1 MNDSTLRLVDARLA
15 LPALAGWLA
24 AVVLIAVPGVAWV
37 VAGATAVLA
46 AVLALPRAR
55 ARGVLVAS
63 IPSLIA
69 IAVIAAAVALA
80 APARMPPAVAAVIES
95 GEVVAAQFELEQT
108 VTPTAASAWGSS
120 ARAALVSLEVEGQ
133 RVAVRV
139 PVRLLGLTAA
149 ERLPLGTRLEG
160 TSRLIGLEPADE
172 RVALVRSVTQL
183 LPVGEPAPLLAA
195 TDDLRAGFLDLMQP
209 FDGDGADLLP
219 GLAIGDTTAVSD
231 ELDSAMKRSALS
243 HLVAVSGSNCAI
255 VVGLVLGVGMLARWP
270 RPVRVVV
277 ALLALGGFVV
287 LVTPEPSVVRA
298 AVMAAVVLLALV
310 SGRPA
315 RGLPVLGLAVLGI
328 VALDPW
334 ISREYGF
341 SLSVLATAALLV
353 LAGPIA
359 EMLRRVMPAPV
370 ALWIAVPLAAQLACQ
385 PVLIML
391 APEVPLSG
399 VLANILAAPAAP
411 VATIVGM
418 IACLLAPVVPPI
430 ASLVAAIAWVPSAW
444 IAAVAHVSS
453 GLPGALLPWPEGIAG
468 ALLLAALTVAGLLA
482 AGVHARLGSPRV
494 RRMIAALLVVS
505 IVIIMGATA
514 GVAALRTLGRPHE
527 WVYAQCDVG
536 QGDAVLVR
544 SGEQVALIDTGA
556 HSELLRACLSTLG
569 VHRIDLLVLT
579 HFDLDH
585 VGAVDVVVGRVGRA
599 IVGPTG
605 RAFDEGVV
613 AALVEGGA
621 QVDTVADGAR
631 GELGDCA
638 WRVLWPP
645 SHRGIAP
652 GNDASI
658 VLAIG
663 GPGSSCPSM
672 LALGDLDEQNQ
683 RMLANTHDLG
693 RFDVVKVSHHG
704 SPDQYLEL
712 YRAVAAPVAL
722 IGVGAGNGYGHP
734 APGLLTELEELGALL
749 GRSDQH
755 GLVLVSTGESGLRVW
770 RERLSTVSPE
780 N

>member
-1 MNDSTLRLVDARLA
+1 MNDPAIRLVDARLA
-15 LPALAGWLA
+15 LPALVGWLA
-24 AVVLIAVPGVAWV
+24 AVGLIGVPGAAWA
-37 VAGATAVLA
+37 VAGAAAVVAAGLA
-46 AVLALPRAR
+46 ASPAR
-55 ARGVLVAS
+55 ARGVVAAS

-69 IAVIAAAVALA
+69 IALIAAAVALA
-80 APARMPPAVAAVIES
+80 APARLPPAVHAVIES
-95 GEVVAAQFELEQT
+95 GEAVTAQFELEQT
-108 VTPTAASAWGSS
+108 VTPTVASAWGSS
-120 ARAALVSLEVEGQ
+120 ARAALVSLDVEGQ
-133 RVAVRV
+133 QVAVRV
-139 PVRLLGLTAA
+139 PVRLLGLTAT
-149 ERLPLGTRLEG
+149 ERWPLGTRLEG
-160 TSRLIGLEPADE
+160 TVRLIGLEPADE
-172 RVALVRSVTQL
+172 RVALVRSVSPLQ
-183 LPVGEPAPLLAA
+183 PVGAPAPLLAV

-255 VVGLVLGVGMLARWP
+255 VVGLVLGVGTLARWP

-359 EMLRRVMPAPV
+359 EKLRRVMPAPV
-370 ALWIAVPLAAQLACQ
+370 SLWIAVPLAAQLACQ

-411 VATIVGM
+411 IATIVGM
-418 IACLLAPVVPPI
+418 IACLLAPIVPPI
-430 ASLVAAIAWVPSAW
+430 AALVAAIAWVPSAW
-444 IAAVAHVSS
+444 IAGVAHVSS
-453 GLPGALLPWPEGIAG
+453 GLPGALLPWPEGLGG
-468 ALLLAALTVAGLLA
+468 ALLLGGLTAAGLLA
-482 AGVHARLGSPRV
+482 AGVPARLGTVAV
-494 RRMIAALLVVS
+494 RRAIAALLVVS
-505 IVIIMGATA
+505 IVVIMGATA
-514 GVAALRTLGRPHE
+514 GVAALRTLGRPHD

-544 SGEQVALIDTGA
+544 SGDEVALIDTGPRA
-556 HSELLRACLSTLG
+556 EPLRSCLSALG
-569 VHRIDLLVLT
+569 VHHIDLLVLT

-585 VGAVDVVVGRVGRA
+585 VGAVDVVAGRVDRV

-605 RAFDEGVV
+605 REFDEGVV
-613 AALVEGGA
+613 AALLDAGA
-621 QVDTVADGAR
+621 QVDTVADGER
-631 GELGDCA
+631 GMLGDCA

-645 SHRGIAP
+645 THRGIDP

-672 LALGDLDEQNQ
+672 LALGDLDETTQ
-683 RMLANTHDLG
+683 RMLASTHDLG

-734 APGLLTELEELGALL
+734 APGLLAELEGLGAVL
-749 GRSDQH
+749 GRSDEH
-755 GLVLVSTGESGLRVW
+755 GLVLVSTGEAGLRVW
-770 RERLSTVSPE
+770 RERLSRVRPE